1 MKRIHLIYGVLA
13 CLMLPLSPVAAQTG
27 LQAALE
33 EIERNNTFL
42 QAARDAGE
50 AENVANRTGLNL
62 PDPEIGF
69 AHSWYT
75 KGSNLREKEFSVTQ
89 ELDWAVITGQRK
101 RVSRQKNELVALQY
115 VQERNAVRLAALEE
129 LIGLVY
135 ANGWLQELKIR
146 QSDARELADAY
157 EAMLEQGSTNVVE
170 VNRARLNLVTVTA
183 EVARA
188 EADREETLSRIKA
201 LNGGKSL
208 TQSVE
213 GYGLSALPSDFEA
226 WRAAAESVNP
236 QLQYVRQTAELSERE
251 LKMARTEYIPNIAVG
266 YAMEQS
272 PEEGKHGVTLGLRIP
287 LWQDRNK
294 VKQGK
299 AALVAAQSEAADAYV
314 QFMSEVEACYERAQ
328 ALRRVA
334 DDCSRNFAMLDTR
347 NLLHDALMAGQINV
361 LDYVTEL
368 GQYYQ
373 AREQVL
379 SAERDYQLAYI
390 RLQSYVWN

>member
-1 MKRIHLIYGVLA
+1 MKRIHLIYGILA
-13 CLMLPLSPVAAQTG
+13 CLMLPHSRVAAQTG

-50 AENVANRTGLNL
+50 AENVSNRTGLNL

-69 AHSWYT
+69 THSWYT

-101 RVSRQKNELVALQY
+101 RVSRQKNELVTLQY
-115 VQERNAVRLAALEE
+115 VQKRNAVRLAALEE

-135 ANGWLQELKIR
+135 VTGWLQELEIR
-146 QSDARELADAY
+146 QSDARELANAY
-157 EAMLEQGSTNVVE
+157 EAMLEQGNTNVVE

-294 VKQGK
+294 VKLGK